1 MIQEIIAKLGSGII
15 ASPDDLMGIGEC
27 LNLIEQ
33 LESDGS
39 LSTEQTA
46 NIERLKQL
54 FNAVILGDSPDV
66 AEDWSLIVKLIE
78 ELCCTTGGNG
88 ACTLLPT
95 CDDSEGLRGLHSESR
110 LEQESLASQ
119 DDSSD
124 GDWQAI
130 QRLLDEVCS
139 DEPPTVEPEVQDM
152 NASDQEADSSGT
164 DLTPA
169 AGVTEASEETTEL
182 LDPDLIRDF
191 LEESNE
197 HLASIE
203 LNILALEENPSN
215 MEAIN
220 AVFRPFHSIKG
231 VAGFLNLKDIHRL
244 THEVENLLDDARS
257 QKIVV
262 TDVVI
267 DIILQSVDILK
278 GLLEQVHTAINES
291 SPLRSSRSLVD
302 VFLEQVVSSRKGDGV
317 AGGSANRK
325 LGEILVQRG
334 VVEPAV
340 VEKAAA
346 ESKTKG
352 KKIGEELVCEGLAS
366 AKDVSGALREQRLA
380 KESAASVRID
390 TLKLDNLVDM
400 VGELV
405 IAQSMV
411 LQNEHIQ
418 NIKDQKYQK
427 DSVQLRRI
435 TNELQR
441 IAMSMRMVPIKSTF
455 QKMIRL
461 VRDLCKKS
469 GKEAVLEM
477 KGEDTE
483 MDRNMVE
490 EIYEPLV
497 HMIRNSID
505 HGIELPEERQ
515 RLGKNP
521 TGTIVIS
528 AEQKGGNILIDIKD
542 DGRGLDA
549 EKIRAKAIERKIV
562 SSDDQLDQKAI
573 YDLIFHPGF
582 STKEVITD
590 VSGRGV
596 GMDVVKKSVE
606 GLRGKIEVF
615 NHPGKGSHFQ
625 FKLPLTMAIIDG
637 MIVRVGTERYIVP
650 TISLKESFRPEK
662 DAYLTVHGKGE
673 TIRVR
678 DTLMPLVRLHEL
690 FNVEPRF
697 HDPWDGLLLVVN
709 EDGAS
714 YCLLADEI
722 VGRQEVVIKSLG
734 SSLQNVNGV
743 SGGVILGDGRVAL
756 IIDVKGV
763 VSHYE
768 SSSNAR

>member
-1 MIQEIIAKLGSGII
+1 MQEIIAKLANGII
-15 ASPDDLMGIGEC
+15 AGPDDLMGIGEC
-27 LNLIEQ
+27 LNLLDQ
-33 LESDGS
+33 LESEGS
-39 LSTEQTA
+39 LAAGQGE
-46 NIERLKQL
+46 NIAHLKHL
-54 FNAVILGDSPDV
+54 FNGVILGESSNLD
-66 AEDWSLIVKLIE
+66 EDWSRIQTLMDEI
-78 ELCCTTGGNG
+78 CSAGDGNG
-88 ACTLLPT
+88 GCNTIPASETHAIMEQAPELSRDETEGQALPQQT
-95 CDDSEGLRGLHSESR
+95 SDS
-110 LEQESLASQ
+110 
-119 DDSSD
+119 
-124 GDWQAI
+124 DWHAI
-130 QRLLDEVCS
+130 QRLLEEVCA
-139 DEPPTVEPEVQDM
+139 DEPEAVESKTELESPPQGTAPD
-152 NASDQEADSSGT
+152 SDQATSAPEIGEEA
-164 DLTPA
+164 
-169 AGVTEASEETTEL
+169 TEL
-182 LDPDLIRDF
+182 LDPELVRDF

-203 LNILALEENPSN
+203 LNILALEEDPSN

-262 TDVVI
+262 TDVMI

-278 GLLEQVHTAINES
+278 GLLNQVHTAISES
-291 SPLRSSRSLVD
+291 APLRSSRAAVD
-302 VFLEQVVSSRKGDGV
+302 VFLEHIKGSREGSP
-317 AGGSANRK
+317 GGAAAPGKK
-325 LGEILVQRG
+325 LGEILVERG
-334 VVEPAV
+334 VVEP
-340 VEKAAA
+340 EIIEHAAA
-346 ESKTKG
+346 QSKMKG
-352 KKIGEELVCEGLAS
+352 RKIGEELISEGLAS
-366 AKDVSGALREQRLA
+366 TKEVSGALREQRVC
-380 KESAASVRID
+380 KENAASVRID

-411 LQNEHIQ
+411 LQNDHLQ
-418 NIKDQKYQK
+418 SIKDQKYQK

-505 HGIELPEERQ
+505 HGIESPEERE

-521 TGTIVIS
+521 VGTIVIA
-528 AEQKGGNILIDIKD
+528 AEQKGGNILIDVKD

-549 EKIRAKAIERKIV
+549 EKIRSKAIDRKII
-562 SSDDQLDQKAI
+562 SPEDPLDPKAI

-615 NHPGKGSHFQ
+615 NYPGKGSHFQ

-650 TISLKESFRPEK
+650 TISLKESFRPER

-673 TIRVR
+673 TIKVR

-690 FNVEPRF
+690 FGIEPRF
-697 HDPWDGLLLVVN
+697 RDPWDGLLLVVN

-734 SSLQNVNGV
+734 SSLQNVTGV

-768 SSSNAR
+768 SNANAR